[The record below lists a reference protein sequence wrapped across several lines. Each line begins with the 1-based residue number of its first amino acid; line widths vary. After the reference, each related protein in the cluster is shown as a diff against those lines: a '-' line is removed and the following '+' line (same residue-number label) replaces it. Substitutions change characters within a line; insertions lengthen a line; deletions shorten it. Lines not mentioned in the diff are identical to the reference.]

1 MESRF
6 LAKKEEPQGQLE
18 RAMLPFVM
26 RELLALVMKKKH
38 LPMEE
43 ALYYIYSSRLYKL
56 LLRPQAKMWYSSTLS
71 LYEDL
76 EKEKSKLRHSQ
87 DNDPELLLFKM
98 FCLESYREAEQLSAE
113 NVLLLFSRS
122 GTWQFLEKHFEVLH
136 TQGEEYIVDTI
147 RDYIRK
153 KK

>member
-1 MESRF
+1 MNGD
-6 LAKKEEPQGQLE
+6 KEIPEPQGQLE
-18 RAMLPFVM
+18 QSMLPFVM

-87 DNDPELLLFKM
+87 DNNPSFCSLRCSAWKLTGKRNNSQLKMLFYCFPVVMHGSSWKNTLR
-98 FCLESYREAEQLSAE
+98 CCIHKVKNIS
-113 NVLLLFSRS
+113 
-122 GTWQFLEKHFEVLH
+122 
-136 TQGEEYIVDTI
+136 
-147 RDYIRK
+147 
-153 KK
+153 